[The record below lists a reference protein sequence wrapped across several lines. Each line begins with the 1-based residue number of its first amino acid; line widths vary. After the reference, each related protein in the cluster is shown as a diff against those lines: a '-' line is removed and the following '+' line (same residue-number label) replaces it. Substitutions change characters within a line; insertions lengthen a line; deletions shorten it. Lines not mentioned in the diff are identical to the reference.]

1 MKSAPRLGLT
11 ILLAIGLIIGFVA
24 AMDTIVYK
32 MIGDEAVK
40 YMQEGNQMDL
50 WNYYENYLTDYIEER
65 YEA

>member
-40 YMQEGNQMDL
+40 YMQEGN
-50 WNYYENYLTDYIEER
+50 
-65 YEA
+65 